1 LGVLLQLVALSLLF
15 KLIKPHKASLMQNN
29 SRLTLGLFGFAILG
43 LVLKIVLQSLSFIPD
58 IAAAAY
64 QQRNLVIGFIHLL
77 MLGAITGFLFG
88 FILQSQ
94 GVVKSKLLHI
104 SIGVF
109 VLGFLLTEILLILQ
123 GALLYFGRGIVPN
136 YFLWLFVCSAF
147 LPVGITGI
155 IINILK
161 KR

>member
-123 GALLYFGRGIVPN
+123 GALLYFG
-136 YFLWLFVCSAF
+136 
-147 LPVGITGI
+147 
-155 IINILK
+155 
-161 KR
+161 